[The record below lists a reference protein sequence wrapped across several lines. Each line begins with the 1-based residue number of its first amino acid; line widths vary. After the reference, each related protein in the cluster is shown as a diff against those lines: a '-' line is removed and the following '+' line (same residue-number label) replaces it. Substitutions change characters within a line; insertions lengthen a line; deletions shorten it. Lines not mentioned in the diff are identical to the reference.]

1 MFTEKALEKRAR
13 QAILAR
19 GRLIARRG
27 FITHRSCRYDG
38 ELTHLSA
45 LVEGSQGFNSYHT
58 SLTVDEQLNR
68 VVSYSCECPAFQKY
82 AGPCKHAMAL
92 GYDFLLT
99 PTAYQGYS
107 DARHVVTSPELMSFF
122 ERTQRVSPVIPLAQ
136 VEPHGAVSLALTL
149 TYDAYAGDCFVRFH
163 IAGRG
168 GRYVIKNIGDFADS
182 VRTGALVTYGKKLTV
197 LHDEASFEPFSWRV
211 AQWIV
216 RGVRNRQA
224 FVSEKYSGLYYRVSS
239 SGTGGSTGRELRLS
253 APEVDELLELFEA
266 HALTFSCKN
275 VDATR
280 SENSKDTTWDDEQV
294 VVTHGDPALSVE
306 IREAGSGSYELVR
319 HGDPFVMFS
328 TGRFVYAVQQG
339 TGRLLR
345 CSEHLFDMRDFVQNV
360 YCSPAEHLMIAA
372 DDAERFAVTVL
383 PVLEQHLDVA
393 APSALTAL
401 RPVAGKVAFYLDCD
415 AKYVTA
421 SVVASYG
428 DQAYPLQLAGIDD
441 GHDLRRDSAL
451 EASARQLVS
460 QYFIQKRTSLEGQ
473 ALWVIPKKDADAVA
487 RLIFGGVSRM
497 SEMGEVFRTQAF
509 DRLISHARPRVHMG
523 VSVESHLVKLHVS
536 TDDLPLSELYAV
548 LASYRKKKTYH
559 RLRDGSFLRLGDLDL
574 SAAAVLADEL
584 DLTAAQLASGM
595 VEMPSYKAFLL
606 ETVLHEDE
614 KDDAFDEWLEAFH
627 QVDPRSYTPP
637 TALASILRPYQI
649 QGFQW
654 LCALAEMGFGGILAD
669 EMGLGKTVQLIAFLL
684 AHRGQGQSLV
694 VCPASLVYNWQAEFE
709 TFAPDMDVA
718 LVVGTAAQR
727 RTLRAEAGHE
737 VLVTSYDLMRRDVEA
752 YAEKEFFCMVL
763 DEAQY
768 IKNHQTLAARAA
780 KAISARHRFALT
792 GTPIEN
798 RLSELWSIF
807 DYLMP
812 GFLGRYE
819 HFHDRYEAPI
829 VAGDDEV
836 AAQLHALIGPFVLR
850 RLKRDVLTDLP
861 DKLEMQV
868 VARMAPEQ
876 AKLYHAHEQA
886 LRLSILGKGDAEL
899 GVSKLQ
905 ILAELTRLRQ
915 LCCDPRLVY
924 ENYRGGSGKLDT
936 IWELIAAS
944 VDAGAKA
951 LVFSQFT
958 SFLALIAE
966 RLKAEHV
973 SYYEL
978 TGTTPKEH
986 RVELVNEFNDDDT
999 PIFLI
1004 SLKAGGTGLNLTG
1017 AQVVIHADPWWN
1029 VATENQATDRAHR
1042 IGQERDVT
1050 VYKVTCKDTIEERI
1064 VALQMA
1070 KVDLADAVV
1079 GTGEGLSLGSLER
1092 EDLLRLL
1099 G

>member
-1 MFTEKALEKRAR
+1 
-13 QAILAR
+13 
-19 GRLIARRG
+19 
-27 FITHRSCRYDG
+27 
-38 ELTHLSA
+38 
-45 LVEGSQGFNSYHT
+45 
-58 SLTVDEQLNR
+58 
-68 VVSYSCECPAFQKY
+68 
-82 AGPCKHAMAL
+82 
-92 GYDFLLT
+92 
-99 PTAYQGYS
+99 
-107 DARHVVTSPELMSFF
+107 
-122 ERTQRVSPVIPLAQ
+122 
-136 VEPHGAVSLALTL
+136 
-149 TYDAYAGDCFVRFH
+149 
-163 IAGRG
+163 
-168 GRYVIKNIGDFADS
+168 VIKNIGDFADS

-345 CSEHLFDMRDFVQNV
+345 CSEHLFDVRDFVQNV

-441 GHDLRRDSAL
+441 GHDLRRDSVL
-451 EASARQLVS
+451 EASARQLIS

-614 KDDAFDEWLEAFH
+614 KTMPSMSGLKHSIRLTLEAIH
-627 QVDPRSYTPP
+627 PLQRLHRSYAPIRYKVFNGY
-637 TALASILRPYQI
+637 ALLQR
-649 QGFQW
+649 W
-654 LCALAEMGFGGILAD
+654 
-669 EMGLGKTVQLIAFLL
+669 GLGAFLL
-684 AHRGQGQSLV
+684 TR
-694 VCPASLVYNWQAEFE
+694 W
-709 TFAPDMDVA
+709 
-718 LVVGTAAQR
+718 
-727 RTLRAEAGHE
+727 
-737 VLVTSYDLMRRDVEA
+737 VLVKRCNSL
-752 YAEKEFFCMVL
+752 
-763 DEAQY
+763 
-768 IKNHQTLAARAA
+768 
-780 KAISARHRFALT
+780 RF
-792 GTPIEN
+792 
-798 RLSELWSIF
+798 S
-807 DYLMP
+807 
-812 GFLGRYE
+812 
-819 HFHDRYEAPI
+819 
-829 VAGDDEV
+829 
-836 AAQLHALIGPFVLR
+836 
-850 RLKRDVLTDLP
+850 
-861 DKLEMQV
+861 
-868 VARMAPEQ
+868 
-876 AKLYHAHEQA
+876 
-886 LRLSILGKGDAEL
+886 
-899 GVSKLQ
+899 
-905 ILAELTRLRQ
+905 
-915 LCCDPRLVY
+915 
-924 ENYRGGSGKLDT
+924 
-936 IWELIAAS
+936 
-944 VDAGAKA
+944 
-951 LVFSQFT
+951 
-958 SFLALIAE
+958 
-966 RLKAEHV
+966 
-973 SYYEL
+973 
-978 TGTTPKEH
+978 
-986 RVELVNEFNDDDT
+986 
-999 PIFLI
+999 
-1004 SLKAGGTGLNLTG
+1004 
-1017 AQVVIHADPWWN
+1017 
-1029 VATENQATDRAHR
+1029 
-1042 IGQERDVT
+1042 
-1050 VYKVTCKDTIEERI
+1050 
-1064 VALQMA
+1064 
-1070 KVDLADAVV
+1070 
-1079 GTGEGLSLGSLER
+1079 
-1092 EDLLRLL
+1092 
-1099 G
+1099 